1 MRSILILCVVGLAL
15 APFGRA
21 QEEPTSK
28 KIQRKID
35 PKTEAISHMV
45 VATPQNCAVA
55 TQSPQLGVLPDGT
68 VVVTRPDG
76 NQENVSASKM
86 SVPQRA
92 PRPGGTDC
100 GKCDDAASNRP
111 PALPDVNNWLG
122 GHAQTLLD
130 AIQSIVG
137 PDQVNNEL
145 QWERGADIYGVIAKR
160 TETLRRLALYVRQ

>member
-1 MRSILILCVVGLAL
+1 MRSILILCVVGFAL
-15 APFGRA
+15 APFGHA
-21 QEEPTSK
+21 QEEPTRK

-35 PKTEAISHMV
+35 PQTEAMSHVV
-45 VATPQNCAVA
+45 VAAPANCAVA
-55 TQSPQLGVLPDGT
+55 TQSPQLGLLPDGT

-86 SVPQRA
+86 SVPQGA

-111 PALPDVNNWLG
+111 PALPDVNNWLN
-122 GHAQTLLD
+122 GHAQNLLD

-137 PDQVNNEL
+137 TDQVNNEL
-145 QWERGADIYGVIAKR
+145 QWERGGDIYGVIAKR